1 MPEDTECRAAVET
14 PAALCYTVTVGQSER
29 PHHKGS
35 GGERVK
41 IEVRIEEGVTE
52 PKLVIIADRMTDELS
67 DLVRRLSGG
76 EVTAL
81 AGFRGEEAKLIGEE
95 DIIRVYA
102 SDGKVFAVTDT
113 GEYRLRLR
121 LYELE
126 ERLSGR
132 SFVRISNAEIVNIK
146 KVRGF
151 DLSLAGTICVS
162 LSNGETTYASRRY
175 VSKIKQI
182 LGL

>member
-1 MPEDTECRAAVET
+1 M
-14 PAALCYTVTVGQSER
+14 
-29 PHHKGS
+29 
-35 GGERVK
+35 K
-41 IEVRIEEGVTE
+41 IEVRIEEGQTE
-52 PKLVIIADRMTDELS
+52 PKLLILVDRMTDEVS

-76 EVTAL
+76 EVAAF
-81 AGFRGEEAKLIGEE
+81 AGFRGEVATLIGAE

-102 SDGKVFAVTDT
+102 SEGRVFAVTDS
-113 GEYRLRLR
+113 GEYRLRQR

-126 ERLSGR
+126 DRLPAG

-146 KVRGF
+146 RVRGF

-162 LSNGETTYASRRY
+162 LSNGDTTYASRRY
-175 VSKIKQI
+175 VSKIKKI

>member
-1 MPEDTECRAAVET
+1 M
-14 PAALCYTVTVGQSER
+14 
-29 PHHKGS
+29 
-35 GGERVK
+35 K
-41 IEVRIEEGVTE
+41 IEVRIEEGQTE
-52 PKLVIIADRMTDELS
+52 PKLLILVDRMTDEVS

-81 AGFRGEEAKLIGEE
+81 AGFRGEEARLIAEE

-102 SDGKVFAVTDT
+102 SEGKVFAVTDT

-126 ERLSGR
+126 DRLDSR

-146 KVRGF
+146 RVRGF
-151 DLSLAGTICVS
+151 DLSLSGTICVS
-162 LSNGETTYASRRY
+162 LSNGETTYVSRRY
-175 VSKIKQI
+175 VSKVKKI

>member
-1 MPEDTECRAAVET
+1 M
-14 PAALCYTVTVGQSER
+14 
-29 PHHKGS
+29 
-35 GGERVK
+35 K

-102 SDGKVFAVTDT
+102 SEGKVFAVTDD

-126 ERLSGR
+126 DRLPSR

-146 KVRGF
+146 RC
-151 DLSLAGTICVS
+151 AGSTCRLPARYACPSQTARRHTPPADMFPKSNRYSDYEVIIC
-162 LSNGETTYASRRY
+162 
-175 VSKIKQI
+175 
-182 LGL
+182 

>member
-1 MPEDTECRAAVET
+1 M
-14 PAALCYTVTVGQSER
+14 
-29 PHHKGS
+29 
-35 GGERVK
+35 K

-76 EVTAL
+76 EVAAF
-81 AGFRGEEAKLIGEE
+81 AGFRGEVATLISAE

-102 SDGKVFAVTDT
+102 SEGRVFAVTDD
-113 GEYRLRLR
+113 GEYRLKLR
-121 LYELE
+121 LYEME
-126 ERLSGR
+126 ERLYGHG
-132 SFVRISNAEIVNIK
+132 FVRISNAEIVNTK

-151 DLSLAGTICVS
+151 DLSLSGTIRVS
-162 LSNGETTYASRRY
+162 LANGETTYASRRY

>member
-1 MPEDTECRAAVET
+1 M
-14 PAALCYTVTVGQSER
+14 
-29 PHHKGS
+29 
-35 GGERVK
+35 K
-41 IEVRIEEGVTE
+41 IEVRIEEGQTE
-52 PKLVIIADRMTDELS
+52 PKLLILVDRMTDEVS

-81 AGFRGEEAKLIGEE
+81 AGFRGDEARLIGEE

-102 SDGKVFAVTDT
+102 SEGKVFAVTDT

-126 ERLSGR
+126 DRLDNR

-146 KVRGF
+146 RVRGF
-151 DLSLAGTICVS
+151 DLSLSGTICVS
-162 LSNGETTYASRRY
+162 LSNGETTYVSRRY
-175 VSKIKQI
+175 VSKVKKT